1 MSGYIYCITNSQYK
15 FDDTYKLGYTAINL
29 PLEDVKKKLLQRYET
44 YFVNAECIMLFL
56 VKQPINAEKRL
67 FELLKD
73 YNIQK
78 EMFKADYETIIK
90 PALEKIKTEFNID
103 IKVDNKNKYIGK
115 INKIT
120 KKIAYYSRHIGNF
133 IIFLN
138 EQQNL
143 YDIGDKLST
152 INIQSIQMIRSYCER
167 YDCMVN
173 KNIHFKKSD
182 KKIQYDL
189 LNKNME
195 FSFKCFDWD
204 DNNLNKFLDKLLKF

>member
-44 YFVNAECIMLFL
+44 YFVNAECIMIFL

-103 IKVDNKNKYIGK
+103 IKVDNKSKYIGK

-120 KKIAYYSRHIGNF
+120 KKIAYYSKNIRELNIF
-133 IIFLN
+133 ICKQFCLMPNEKLN
-138 EQQNL
+138 QANC
-143 YDIGDKLST
+143 
-152 INIQSIQMIRSYCER
+152 INIQNIRSKFENFENLTIQNR
-167 YDCMVN
+167 IGKQKID
-173 KNIHFKKSD
+173 KSL
-182 KKIQYDL
+182 Y
-189 LNKNME
+189 
-195 FSFKCFDWD
+195 
-204 DNNLNKFLDKLLKF
+204 NNLKKDFEFILNNIDYDDINLNLFLDNLLTL

>member
-1 MSGYIYCITNSQYK
+1 MTGYIYCITNSQYK

-44 YFVNAECIMLFL
+44 YFVNAECIMIFL

-103 IKVDNKNKYIGK
+103 IKVDNKSKYIGK

-120 KKIAYYSRHIGNF
+120 KKIAYYSKNIRELNIF
-133 IIFLN
+133 ICKQFCLMPNEKLN
-138 EQQNL
+138 QVNC
-143 YDIGDKLST
+143 
-152 INIQSIQMIRSYCER
+152 INIQNIRSKFENFENLTIQNR
-167 YDCMVN
+167 IGKQKIDKSLYDNLKRDFEFILNNM
-173 KNIHFKKSD
+173 D
-182 KKIQYDL
+182 YD
-189 LNKNME
+189 
-195 FSFKCFDWD
+195 DI
-204 DNNLNKFLDKLLKF
+204 NLNLFLGNLLTL